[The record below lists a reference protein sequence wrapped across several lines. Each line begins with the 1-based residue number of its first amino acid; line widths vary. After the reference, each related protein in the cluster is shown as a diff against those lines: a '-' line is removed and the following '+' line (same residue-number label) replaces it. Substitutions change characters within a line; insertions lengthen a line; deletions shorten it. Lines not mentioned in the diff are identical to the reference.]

1 MKIALGMIVRD
12 FISAHPLIDFLDN
25 AETYGHQ
32 IDRVIVVYSHSMS
45 RSALFA
51 LEERTKVSLIEL
63 HNYRR
68 AYGEFN
74 KLGVSDKS
82 VDALLYSELLSEHGL
97 IPYGFNR
104 NHVLMEALFEDIDLL
119 IFVDSDVQPR
129 VLRKNREGR
138 LWFDDVDFVGSHA
151 RGIARGV
158 DITTSDYSGYN
169 ILPPAHF
176 NGMDALL
183 YGLHKDEMSL
193 FWKDGFFHKC
203 LTIQKSAIPRQKWT
217 NKLLG
222 GNLGIKMDAF
232 PKLPPFFSPYYFF
245 DRTPLLARGED
256 TLLGLAA
263 DQYHIK
269 CVDIRTPIFHDTY
282 GSYPAVPELLKD
294 GAVRDRLYYACT
306 GWIGRN
312 VFSRWKTGHTAS
324 EFAQRDQ
331 QLSAGA
337 KALCRYT
344 KDRRFLRLPE
354 IQSAAESWLPDMIR
368 QYQRSREAWTEFTE
382 RWYGR

>member
-51 LEERTKVSLIEL
+51 WRKRTRVSLIEL

-129 VLRKNREGR
+129 VLKEPGREGCGLTMWI
-138 LWFDDVDFVGSHA
+138 LWAATREASPAGWTSQRA
-151 RGIARGV
+151 IIPA
-158 DITTSDYSGYN
+158 IT
-169 ILPPAHF
+169 
-176 NGMDALL
+176 
-183 YGLHKDEMSL
+183 
-193 FWKDGFFHKC
+193 FFH
-203 LTIQKSAIPRQKWT
+203 PRTSTAWT
-217 NKLLG
+217 RSCMG
-222 GNLGIKMDAF
+222 
-232 PKLPPFFSPYYFF
+232 
-245 DRTPLLARGED
+245 
-256 TLLGLAA
+256 
-263 DQYHIK
+263 
-269 CVDIRTPIFHDTY
+269 CIRTRCLC
-282 GSYPAVPELLKD
+282 S
-294 GAVRDRLYYACT
+294 
-306 GWIGRN
+306 GRTA
-312 VFSRWKTGHTAS
+312 FSINA
-324 EFAQRDQ
+324 
-331 QLSAGA
+331 
-337 KALCRYT
+337 
-344 KDRRFLRLPE
+344 
-354 IQSAAESWLPDMIR
+354 
-368 QYQRSREAWTEFTE
+368 
-382 RWYGR
+382 

>member
-151 RGIARGV
+151 RGIAQMCIR
-158 DITTSDYSGYN
+158 DRPYSLVLERASGKHN
-169 ILPPAHF
+169 HSVQRKAGP
-176 NGMDALL
+176 
-183 YGLHKDEMSL
+183 
-193 FWKDGFFHKC
+193 
-203 LTIQKSAIPRQKWT
+203 
-217 NKLLG
+217 
-222 GNLGIKMDAF
+222 
-232 PKLPPFFSPYYFF
+232 
-245 DRTPLLARGED
+245 
-256 TLLGLAA
+256 TLLHVLCSVPASSS
-263 DQYHIK
+263 
-269 CVDIRTPIFHDTY
+269 IF
-282 GSYPAVPELLKD
+282 
-294 GAVRDRLYYACT
+294 
-306 GWIGRN
+306 
-312 VFSRWKTGHTAS
+312 
-324 EFAQRDQ
+324 
-331 QLSAGA
+331 
-337 KALCRYT
+337 
-344 KDRRFLRLPE
+344 
-354 IQSAAESWLPDMIR
+354 
-368 QYQRSREAWTEFTE
+368 
-382 RWYGR
+382 

>member
-12 FISAHPLIDFLDN
+12 FVSAHPLIDFLDN

-129 VLRKNREGR
+129 VLRKNREEGCGLTMWI
-138 LWFDDVDFVGSHA
+138 LWAATREASPAGWTSQRA
-151 RGIARGV
+151 IIPA
-158 DITTSDYSGYN
+158 IT
-169 ILPPAHF
+169 
-176 NGMDALL
+176 
-183 YGLHKDEMSL
+183 
-193 FWKDGFFHKC
+193 FFH
-203 LTIQKSAIPRQKWT
+203 PRTSTAWT
-217 NKLLG
+217 RSCMG
-222 GNLGIKMDAF
+222 
-232 PKLPPFFSPYYFF
+232 
-245 DRTPLLARGED
+245 
-256 TLLGLAA
+256 
-263 DQYHIK
+263 
-269 CVDIRTPIFHDTY
+269 CIRTRCLC
-282 GSYPAVPELLKD
+282 S
-294 GAVRDRLYYACT
+294 
-306 GWIGRN
+306 GRTA
-312 VFSRWKTGHTAS
+312 FSINA
-324 EFAQRDQ
+324 
-331 QLSAGA
+331 
-337 KALCRYT
+337 
-344 KDRRFLRLPE
+344 
-354 IQSAAESWLPDMIR
+354 
-368 QYQRSREAWTEFTE
+368 
-382 RWYGR
+382 

>member
-104 NHVLMEALFEDIDLL
+104 NHVIMEALFEDIDLL

-183 YGLHKDEMSL
+183 
-193 FWKDGFFHKC
+193 
-203 LTIQKSAIPRQKWT
+203 
-217 NKLLG
+217 
-222 GNLGIKMDAF
+222 
-232 PKLPPFFSPYYFF
+232 
-245 DRTPLLARGED
+245 
-256 TLLGLAA
+256 
-263 DQYHIK
+263 
-269 CVDIRTPIFHDTY
+269 
-282 GSYPAVPELLKD
+282 
-294 GAVRDRLYYACT
+294 
-306 GWIGRN
+306 
-312 VFSRWKTGHTAS
+312 
-324 EFAQRDQ
+324 
-331 QLSAGA
+331 
-337 KALCRYT
+337 
-344 KDRRFLRLPE
+344 
-354 IQSAAESWLPDMIR
+354 
-368 QYQRSREAWTEFTE
+368 
-382 RWYGR
+382 

>member
-169 ILPPAHF
+169 
-176 NGMDALL
+176 
-183 YGLHKDEMSL
+183 
-193 FWKDGFFHKC
+193 
-203 LTIQKSAIPRQKWT
+203 PRTSTAWT
-217 NKLLG
+217 RSCMG
-222 GNLGIKMDAF
+222 
-232 PKLPPFFSPYYFF
+232 
-245 DRTPLLARGED
+245 
-256 TLLGLAA
+256 
-263 DQYHIK
+263 
-269 CVDIRTPIFHDTY
+269 CIRTRCLC
-282 GSYPAVPELLKD
+282 S
-294 GAVRDRLYYACT
+294 
-306 GWIGRN
+306 GRTA
-312 VFSRWKTGHTAS
+312 FSINA
-324 EFAQRDQ
+324 
-331 QLSAGA
+331 
-337 KALCRYT
+337 
-344 KDRRFLRLPE
+344 
-354 IQSAAESWLPDMIR
+354 
-368 QYQRSREAWTEFTE
+368 
-382 RWYGR
+382 